1 MDRRCWL
8 QHERSKRNNGV
19 EARAAAEI
27 TVYAAASLT
36 DVLQGVPIA
45 DGPLWN
51 GFHNCPSAIGTPK
64 LGEKPT
70 NSLIDDAYSSIVL
83 GSSLEVARRFKVLLL
98 NFDDGIAT
106 GGTGLAD

>member
-1 MDRRCWL
+1 M
-8 QHERSKRNNGV
+8 ERVPQLSICYRNP
-19 EARAAAEI
+19 
-27 TVYAAASLT
+27 
-36 DVLQGVPIA
+36 Q
-45 DGPLWN
+45 
-51 GFHNCPSAIGTPK
+51 